1 MPANLTP
8 QYLEADRRFKAAK
21 TLEEKVA
28 ALEEM
33 LAVIPKHKGTEHLQG
48 DLKRRLAKLRAEAEQ
63 ARRRRG
69 GFSVSVE
76 PEGAGQVVLVGPPNA
91 GKSALVK
98 SLTNAQPEVGEYP
111 FTTRRPVAGMMPFVN
126 IQIQLVDLPAI
137 SDEYMEPWVVSL
149 VRPADLALLVV
160 DLTSPSLLEDPE
172 TVMAVLAR
180 SKVALVAPGLSRRPP
195 AGWAQVGTLL
205 VGTKADAPPAGG
217 ALAILQEYYGSR
229 FPVHATSAQTGR
241 GLEPLRRMI
250 YDGLGI
256 VRVYSKP
263 PGKEPSMQT
272 PVVLPRGS
280 TIVEMAAAIHKDFAR
295 QLKYARVWGST
306 KFGGQRVQ
314 RDYVLQEGDIIELHI

>member
-8 QYLEADRRFKAAK
+8 QYLEADKRFKAAK
-21 TLEEKVA
+21 TVEEKVA

-33 LAVIPKHKGTEHLQG
+33 LALIPKHKGTEHLQG
-48 DLKRRLAKLRAEAEQ
+48 DLKRRLAKLRDEAEQ

-69 GFSVSVE
+69 GFSTSVDR
-76 PEGAGQVVLVGPPNA
+76 EGAGQVVLVGPPNA

-98 SLTNAQPEVGEYP
+98 CLSNAQPEVGDYP
-111 FTTRRPVAGMMPFVN
+111 FTTRRPIAGMMPFIN

-137 SDEYMEPWVVSL
+137 SDEYMEPWVPSL

-160 DLTSPSLLEDPE
+160 DAANPSPLEDVE
-172 TVMAVLAR
+172 QVIAILGR
-180 SKVALVAPGLSRRPP
+180 SKVALVSPGSPP
-195 AGWAQVGTLL
+195 PPLGWAHVGTLL
-205 VGTKADAPPAGG
+205 VANKADAPSAEA
-217 ALAILQEYYGSR
+217 ALDILRSYYSSR
-229 FPVHATSAQTGR
+229 FPIHAVSAQAGL

-263 PGKEPSMQT
+263 PGKEPSMQS

-280 TIVEMAAAIHKDFAR
+280 TIVGMAAAIHKDFAR
-295 QLKYARVWGST
+295 QLKFARVWGGT
-306 KFGGQRVQ
+306 KFSGQRVQ
-314 RDYVLQEGDIIELHI
+314 RDYVVQEGDVIELHI

>member
-76 PEGAGQVVLVGPPNA
+76 REGAGQVVLVGPPNA

-98 SLTNAQPEVGEYP
+98 RLTNAQPEVGEYP
-111 FTTRRPVAGMMPFVN
+111 FTTRRPVAGMMLFIN

-137 SDEYMEPWVVSL
+137 SDEYMEPWVPGL

-160 DLTSPSLLEDPE
+160 DLTSPSLLEDVE
-172 TVMAVLAR
+172 KVIGILER
-180 SKVALVAPGLSRRPP
+180 SKVALVSPGSPP
-195 AGWAQVGTLL
+195 PPVGWANVGTLL
-205 VGTKADAPPAGG
+205 LGNKADAPMAGG
-217 ALAILQEYYGSR
+217 ALEILRAYSGSR
-229 FPVHATSAQTGR
+229 FPIHAVSAEAGM

-263 PGKEPSMQT
+263 PGKEPSMQS

-280 TIVEMAAAIHKDFAR
+280 TIVEMAEAIHKDFAR
-295 QLKYARVWGST
+295 QLKYARVWGGT
-306 KFGGQRVQ
+306 KFDGQRVQ
-314 RDYVLQEGDIIELHI
+314 RDYVVQEGDVIELHI